1 MKTHKIKHIQGSKI
15 LLEPFSHKFINDD
28 YLAWMNDEDT
38 TKFIQKA
45 KKNTT
50 LEDLN
55 LFANKMIASEVD
67 YFFAIL
73 LKKNLQHVGNV
84 RLGPVDF
91 KLMKSNFGIM
101 IGSKNFRGCGVGTE
115 VLNLIKEF
123 SFGYLKLK
131 QIIFPVVQEHVPAMR
146 LYKKAGFVL
155 QKNTLKKTFNKNGQ
169 TWKLV
174 EWEMRNPNIREIDE

>member
-1 MKTHKIKHIQGSKI
+1 MKIKKIKGIQGSKI

-28 YLAWMNDEDT
+28 YLAWMNDKDT
-38 TKFIQKA
+38 TKFIKKA
-45 KKNTT
+45 KENTT
-50 LEDLN
+50 LDDLY

-84 RLGPVDF
+84 RLGPIDF

-101 IGSKNFRGCGVGTE
+101 IGNKNFRGCGVGTE
-115 VLNLIKEF
+115 VLKLIKEF

-131 QIIFPVVQEHVPAMR
+131 QIIFPVVQQHVPAMR

-155 QKNTLKKTFNKNGQ
+155 QDSSEKTFNKNGQ
-169 TWKLV
+169 SWKLV
-174 EWEMRNPNIREIDE
+174 EWEMKNLNTREIDE

>member
-1 MKTHKIKHIQGSKI
+1 MKTHKIKSIKGNKI

-28 YLAWMNDEDT
+28 YLAWMNDKDT

-45 KKNTT
+45 KKNNT

-55 LFANKMIASEVD
+55 LFANEMIASEVD

-84 RLGPVDF
+84 RLGPIDF

-101 IGSKNFRGCGVGTE
+101 IGSKNFRGCGIGTE
-115 VLNLIKEF
+115 VLKLIKEF

-131 QIIFPVVQEHVPAMR
+131 QIIFPVVEEHVPAMR
-146 LYKKAGFVL
+146 LYKNAGFVL
-155 QKNTLKKTFNKNGQ
+155 QNTLKKTFNKDGQ
-169 TWKLV
+169 SWKLV
-174 EWEMRNPNIREIDE
+174 EWKMRNPNLSEIDE